1 MREKQSSV
9 AHQQHKNST
18 YFPHAKLTFSRKAHA
33 PKIKISLLSLIHL
46 ESQKRNKIPWKFRFS
61 RPKFSWFPDFDRS
74 SFNFSIQ
81 KRIKIIYYFFV
92 LNKNF
97 VEKNKK
103 KKKNSH
109 QFSLSKKK
117 RIK

>member
-1 MREKQSSV
+1 MRQN
-9 AHQQHKNST
+9 Q
-18 YFPHAKLTFSRKAHA
+18 
-33 PKIKISLLSLIHL
+33 ISLLSLIHL

-92 LNKNF
+92 LNKKF
-97 VEKNKK
+97 VENNKK
-103 KKKNSH
+103 KMKNSH

-117 RIK
+117 E